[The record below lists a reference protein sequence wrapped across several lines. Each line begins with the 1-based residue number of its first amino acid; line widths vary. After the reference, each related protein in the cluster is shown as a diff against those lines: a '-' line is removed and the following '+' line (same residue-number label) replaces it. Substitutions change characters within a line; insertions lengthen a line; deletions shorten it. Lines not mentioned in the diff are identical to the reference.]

1 MARAMFTLARKR
13 APCVIFV
20 DEVES
25 LFASRSND
33 SSNKHE
39 NNVLTEIMQ
48 EWDGMSSSVGAKVG
62 WIPCLRAFLRST
74 VAFHVPGSPLCNPPS
89 SISPLLCSLPGPASS
104 PPFLPSLCSLS
115 LSPSRL

>member
-74 VAFHVPGSPLCNPPS
+74 VAFHVPGSPLCDPPLP
-89 SISPLLCSLPGPASS
+89 SPRFSALCPALPPPLHSS
-104 PPFLPSLCSLS
+104 PPSVRCH
-115 LSPSRL
+115 